1 MILAESGLRA
11 SELTELDRTSVLPQS
26 SVIRNGQ
33 IQTCGH
39 GEVKQGKYRCRVR
52 EFFVGPA
59 AFAALQEYLAATLTD
74 DFEQPMFCKRNGRRL
89 QPWVIQKIIREM
101 CVKLDQLPIGIH
113 ALRQSL
119 ALRFVDAGLS
129 IHSLRRVLGY
139 CDSEQSQVIMRLTR
153 DLLLRDYLRGIE
165 SFRGINSHSP
175 SRFNCALCLRPGAI
189 WAAVRSALARGSFS
203 DCLRQELALLIAG
216 SQ

>member
-11 SELTELDRTSVLPQS
+11 SELTELDRASVLPQS
-26 SVIRNGQ
+26 CVIRNGQ
-33 IQTCGH
+33 VQTCGH
-39 GEVKQGKYRCRVR
+39 GEVKQSKYRCRVR

-74 DFEQPMFCKRNGRRL
+74 DIEQPMFCKRDGRRL
-89 QPWVIQKIIREM
+89 QPWVIQKTIREM
-101 CVKLDQLPIGIH
+101 GVKLDQLPIGIH

-119 ALRFVDAGLS
+119 ALRFVYAGLS

-153 DLLLRDYLRGIE
+153 DLLLLDYLRGIE
-165 SFRGINSHSP
+165 SFP
-175 SRFNCALCLRPGAI
+175 WYQKP
-189 WAAVRSALARGSFS
+189 
-203 DCLRQELALLIAG
+203 
-216 SQ
+216 

>member
-1 MILAESGLRA
+1 MKNYGLSISNDGLAILANSNVSVRDRAIFMILAESGLRA
-11 SELTELDRTSVLPQS
+11 SELTELDRASVLPQS
-26 SVIRNGQ
+26 CIIRNGQ
-33 IQTCGH
+33 VQTCGH
-39 GEVKQGKYRCRVR
+39 GEAKQNKYRCRVR

-74 DFEQPMFCKRNGRRL
+74 DIEQPMFCKRDGRRL
-89 QPWVIQKIIREM
+89 QPWGIQKTIREM

-119 ALRFVDAGLS
+119 ALRFVYAGLS

-139 CDSEQSQVIMRLTR
+139 CDSEQSQVIMRPTR

-165 SFRGINSHSP
+165 SFP
-175 SRFNCALCLRPGAI
+175 WYQKP
-189 WAAVRSALARGSFS
+189 
-203 DCLRQELALLIAG
+203 
-216 SQ
+216 